1 MKTGTTKSGFK
12 YTMDPTS
19 LQDMRVLDSLADV
32 IDPDAPEIRKI
43 VGMSKLTEMILGA
56 DQKKTLYAHIASQ
69 HDGKVPPAALEVE
82 LTEMLSEGEAKN

>member
-1 MKTGTTKSGFK
+1 MKAGTTKSGFK
-12 YTMDPTS
+12 YTMDPTT

-56 DQKKTLYAHIASQ
+56 DQKKALYEHISSQ